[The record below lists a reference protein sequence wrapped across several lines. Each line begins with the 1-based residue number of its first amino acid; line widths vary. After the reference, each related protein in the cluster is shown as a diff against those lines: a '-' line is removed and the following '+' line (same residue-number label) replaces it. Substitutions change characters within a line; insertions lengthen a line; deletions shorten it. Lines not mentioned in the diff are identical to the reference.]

1 MCPRAEGGAAAM
13 TDPKPWAFE
22 LEAYIREGEPGQAKK
37 SRDWSCA
44 IGLQA
49 VDGLTPSKY
58 LLATAREHIEGGLT
72 IEQVQK
78 RIAAYYD
85 RRNERTHGELE
96 NEEADVVSSR
106 IAMILGLRLKKCALS
121 IIHCLYRVGMWNSFQ
136 SMPDPYSSGAPSPRS
151 RLPEAD
157 ENSPSTW
164 PSVGMTRRISAGA
177 SGASVCM

>member
-1 MCPRAEGGAAAM
+1 M

-106 IAMILGLRLKKCALS
+106 IAMILGEVHLLACRME
-121 IIHCLYRVGMWNSFQ
+121 V
-136 SMPDPYSSGAPSPRS
+136 DPR
-151 RLPEAD
+151 
-157 ENSPSTW
+157 
-164 PSVGMTRRISAGA
+164 
-177 SGASVCM
+177 ASVQGSGKRCRSLPQG